1 MLMSSGLAKSLL
13 DKKFFSC
20 ATIRQTRKFFPKNL
34 LKSDKNMKVGDFD
47 GCMSG
52 TEDSI
57 SKWKDRGKKS
67 VAVVSTMHNP
77 CETTRIPRTQKDG
90 SRPLVTCPIAVK
102 DYNKY
107 MGGVDHFDLLHAAY
121 R

>member
-1 MLMSSGLAKSLL
+1 MSSGLAKSLS

-20 ATIRQTRKFFPKNL
+20 TTIRQTRKFFPKNL

-47 GCMSG
+47 VCMNG

-77 CETTRIPRTQKDG
+77 CETTRIQERKKTE
-90 SRPLVTCPIAVK
+90 
-102 DYNKY
+102 
-107 MGGVDHFDLLHAAY
+107 HDLW
-121 R
+121 